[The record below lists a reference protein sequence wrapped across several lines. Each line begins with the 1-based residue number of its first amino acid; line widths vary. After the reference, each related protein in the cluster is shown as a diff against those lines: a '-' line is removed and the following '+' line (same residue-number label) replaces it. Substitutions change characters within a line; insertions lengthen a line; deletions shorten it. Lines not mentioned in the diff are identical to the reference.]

1 MDNILLVSLLPR
13 LGFSSSL
20 CANGNIGRN
29 RGPDVRVIVC
39 GIAIPPAVVVL
50 CRDFTRVKLGRLLL
64 PGSEPLLK
72 LGRMISAFRAEANHA
87 LYIL

>member
-13 LGFSSSL
+13 LGLSPSL

-29 RGPDVRVIVC
+29 CGPDVRVIVSR
-39 GIAIPPAVVVL
+39 IAIPPAVIVL
-50 CRDFTRVKLGRLLL
+50 YRDFTRVQFGRLFL